1 MLPALGLAV
10 ALTFASAD
18 GSSIAGTLSFPAES
32 RAAVPAIVLVGTNGP
47 VDRTQL
53 VGATPLFDLYA
64 QAFNAAGFAVLRYDT
79 RGIGESTTK
88 TEEHAV
94 RRQNFVDDAAAAV
107 RTVIADPRID
117 AKRVYVLG
125 LSEGGETALAVALA
139 GEPVRG
145 LVLVGPLSVPY
156 AQALKQ
162 QDRNAPPNVVEH
174 DALLLAEPYFQSY
187 ETIDPRKE
195 IAFVRQPIMAL
206 RGFADTQTPAQ
217 DFDQLVQAAKD
228 ARRAIV
234 VRRFAGDDHFL
245 LELSGDELR
254 TGPQYQRRHEFDPAA
269 AAAIVTWL
277 RSH

>member
-1 MLPALGLAV
+1 MLHAVALAV
-10 ALTFASAD
+10 GLTFASAD
-18 GSSIAGTLSFPAES
+18 GSSIAGTLSFPVAS

-47 VDRTQL
+47 ADRTEP

-88 TEEHAV
+88 TEAHAV

-107 RTVIADPRID
+107 RALIADPRID
-117 AKRVYVLG
+117 ASRVYVLG
-125 LSEGGETALAVALA
+125 VSEGGETALAVALQ
-139 GEPVRG
+139 GVPVRG

-156 AQALKQ
+156 AQALAQ
-162 QDRNAPPNVVEH
+162 QDRGAPPPVLEH

-187 ETIDPRKE
+187 QAIDPRKE
-195 IAFVRQPIMAL
+195 IAFVRQPILAL
-206 RGFADTQTPAQ
+206 RGFADTQTLPI

-228 ARRAIV
+228 TRREIT
-234 VRRFAGDDHFL
+234 VRRFSGDDHFL
-245 LELSGDELR
+245 LELSDDELH